1 MVLSACLKVTQQ
13 IVLLLGQKSRFLMS
27 DLLELIDT
35 THLRLILLDK
45 QLIALRRHL
54 LQIEV
59 SRPLYILLRIPSL
72 GSSGRFNL

>member
-45 QLIALRRHL
+45 QLIALRRYI

-59 SRPLYILLRIPSL
+59 NRPLYILLRIPSL